1 MSTNNLLTKSQLCDI
16 MEVEAFWLKIHY
28 EKDYFM
34 GLVRKLSK
42 AAPVFAT
49 LGTLVTTVSADE
61 TSLTEDQVTKTLD
74 QVFTEVTSDVLKSQ
88 ATDTQGLLLETAT
101 SIVEKID
108 KLDVSDVDKEVLK
121 TKAQEFISNVAV
133 KAAETPDN
141 TTRCGCPQHQ
151 LLYAL
156 IDKLESFETKPV
168 AQESKLETPKVE
180 EAAVASTPQKP
191 ENEGAKTT
199 PDAPLEEAKTEVK
212 EEPKEVQD
220 VVDKVTDVKDVEP
233 VKSDQITSEAGRGQI
248 ESKAQETKT
257 SKKVYIKKSEY
268 KGDQKGTGV
277 VYYDDPSAIDG
288 EYVTITEDEA
298 KTKGYSPSLRR
309 TRPTAQPPVASQE
322 QAKTPE
328 VATATTQPTVPPT
341 QPQSTRKADNAPQA
355 QATTQSQAQ
364 LPATGQKDSS
374 VLTLVG
380 LLGLIPLTLAL
391 KKRKAE

>member
-1 MSTNNLLTKSQLCDI
+1 
-16 MEVEAFWLKIHY
+16 
-28 EKDYFM
+28 M
-34 GLVRKLSK
+34 GLVKKLSK
-42 AAPVFAT
+42 ATPVFAT

-88 ATDTQGLLLETAT
+88 ATDTQGLLIETAT

-108 KLDVSDVDKEVLK
+108 KLDVSDADKAVLK

-133 KAAETPDN
+133 KAAENPDT

-180 EAAVASTPQKP
+180 ESQPVASTPQTSETKRT
-191 ENEGAKTT
+191 ETT
-199 PDAPLEEAKTEVK
+199 PEAPLEEAKTEVK
-212 EEPKEVQD
+212 EEPKEVQEL
-220 VVDKVTDVKDVEP
+220 VDKVTDVKDVEP
-233 VKSDQITSEAGRGQI
+233 VKSDQITSDAGRGQI

-268 KGDQKGTGV
+268 RGDQKGTGV

-288 EYVTITEDEA
+288 EYVTVTEDEA

-309 TRPTAQPPVASQE
+309 SRPTAQAPVTSQE
-322 QAKTPE
+322 QAKRPE

-341 QPQSTRKADNAPQA
+341 QPQSPRKADNAPQA
-355 QATTQSQAQ
+355 QATTPSQGQ

>member
-1 MSTNNLLTKSQLCDI
+1 
-16 MEVEAFWLKIHY
+16 MEVEAFWLKSII
-28 EKDYFM
+28 KRKIM

-61 TSLTEDQVTKTLD
+61 TRLTDDQVTKTLD

-108 KLDVSDVDKEVLK
+108 KLDVSDADKEVLK

-156 IDKLESFETKPV
+156 VDKLESFETKPV
-168 AQESKLETPKVE
+168 AQESKLETPKAE
-180 EAAVASTPQKP
+180 ETSVPQKP
-191 ENEGAKTT
+191 APEAPVQPE
-199 PDAPLEEAKTEVK
+199 APLEEAKTDVK
-212 EEPKEVQD
+212 EPKEVQD

-341 QPQSTRKADNAPQA
+341 QPQSPRKADNAPQA

>member
-1 MSTNNLLTKSQLCDI
+1 

-108 KLDVSDVDKEVLK
+108 KLDVSDADKEVLK

-133 KAAETPDN
+133 KAAETPDT

-156 IDKLESFETKPV
+156 VDKLESFETKPV
-168 AQESKLETPKVE
+168 AQESKLETPKAE
-180 EAAVASTPQKP
+180 ETSVTKQPAP
-191 ENEGAKTT
+191 EVPVQPE
-199 PDAPLEEAKTEVK
+199 APLEEAKTEVK

-220 VVDKVTDVKDVEP
+220 VVDKVTDVNDVEP
-233 VKSDQITSEAGRGQI
+233 VKSDQITSDAGRGQI

-341 QPQSTRKADNAPQA
+341 QPQSPRKADNAPQA

>member
-1 MSTNNLLTKSQLCDI
+1 MK
-16 MEVEAFWLKIHY
+16 F
-28 EKDYFM
+28 
-34 GLVRKLSK
+34 VRKLSK

-74 QVFTEVTSDVLKSQ
+74 QVFTEVTSNVLKSQ
-88 ATDTQGLLLETAT
+88 ATDTQGLLIETAT

-108 KLDVSDVDKEVLK
+108 KLDVSDADKAVLK

-156 IDKLESFETKPV
+156 VDKLESFETKPV

-180 EAAVASTPQKP
+180 ETQTEPKLVKVQPSSVPQKP
-191 ENEGAKTT
+191 APEAPVQPKEPVQAE
-199 PDAPLEEAKTEVK
+199 APLEEAKTDVK

-341 QPQSTRKADNAPQA
+341 QPQSPRKADNAPQA

>member
-1 MSTNNLLTKSQLCDI
+1 
-16 MEVEAFWLKIHY
+16 MEVGAFWLKIHY

-88 ATDTQGLLLETAT
+88 ATDTQGLVIETAT

-108 KLDVSDVDKEVLK
+108 KLDVSDADKEVLK

-133 KAAETPDN
+133 KAAETPDT

-156 IDKLESFETKPV
+156 VDKLESFETKPV
-168 AQESKLETPKVE
+168 AQESKLETPKI
-180 EAAVASTPQKP
+180 ADSSVASTPQKP

-199 PDAPLEEAKTEVK
+199 TEAPLEEAKTDVK

-220 VVDKVTDVKDVEP
+220 VVDKVTDVNDVEP

-328 VATATTQPTVPPT
+328 VATATTQPTGPPT
-341 QPQSTRKADNAPQA
+341 QPQSPRKADHAPQA

-380 LLGLIPLTLAL
+380 LLGLIPLTVAF

>member
-1 MSTNNLLTKSQLCDI
+1 
-16 MEVEAFWLKIHY
+16 
-28 EKDYFM
+28 M

-108 KLDVSDVDKEVLK
+108 KLDVSNADKEVLK

-156 IDKLESFETKPV
+156 VDKLESFETKPL

-180 EAAVASTPQKP
+180 ESQTESQLAKVQPSSVPQKP
-191 ENEGAKTT
+191 APEAPVQPE
-199 PDAPLEEAKTEVK
+199 APLEEAKTEVK

-220 VVDKVTDVKDVEP
+220 VVNKVTDVKDVEP

-277 VYYDDPSAIDG
+277 VYYDDPSAIEG

-341 QPQSTRKADNAPQA
+341 QPQSPRKADNAPQA
-355 QATTQSQAQ
+355 QATTPSQAQ

>member
-1 MSTNNLLTKSQLCDI
+1 

-108 KLDVSDVDKEVLK
+108 KLDVSDADKEVLK

-133 KAAETPDN
+133 KAAEAPDN

-156 IDKLESFETKPV
+156 VDKLETFETKPV
-168 AQESKLETPKVE
+168 AQESKLETPKI
-180 EAAVASTPQKP
+180 ADSSVASTPQKP

-199 PDAPLEEAKTEVK
+199 TEAPLEEAKTDVK

-220 VVDKVTDVKDVEP
+220 VVDKVTDVNDVEP

-341 QPQSTRKADNAPQA
+341 QPQSPRKADNAPQA

>member
-1 MSTNNLLTKSQLCDI
+1 
-16 MEVEAFWLKIHY
+16 MEVGAFWLKIHY

-108 KLDVSDVDKEVLK
+108 KLDVSDADKEVLK

-156 IDKLESFETKPV
+156 VDKLESFETKPV

-180 EAAVASTPQKP
+180 ETSVPQKP
-191 ENEGAKTT
+191 APEAPVQPET
-199 PDAPLEEAKTEVK
+199 PVKPEAPLEEAKTDVK

-220 VVDKVTDVKDVEP
+220 VVNKVTDVKDVEL

-309 TRPTAQPPVASQE
+309 TRPTAQPPVTSQE

-341 QPQSTRKADNAPQA
+341 QPQSPRKADNAPQT
-355 QATTQSQAQ
+355 QATTQSQTQ

>member
-1 MSTNNLLTKSQLCDI
+1 MIKSLLTKSKPYGI

-108 KLDVSDVDKEVLK
+108 KLDVSDADKEVLK

-133 KAAETPDN
+133 KAAEAPDN

-156 IDKLESFETKPV
+156 VDKLETFETKPV
-168 AQESKLETPKVE
+168 AQESKLETPKI
-180 EAAVASTPQKP
+180 ADSSVASTPQKP

-199 PDAPLEEAKTEVK
+199 TEAPLEEAKTDVK

-220 VVDKVTDVKDVEP
+220 VVDKVTDVNDVEP

-341 QPQSTRKADNAPQA
+341 QPQSPRKADNAPQA

>member
-1 MSTNNLLTKSQLCDI
+1 
-16 MEVEAFWLKIHY
+16 
-28 EKDYFM
+28 M

-74 QVFTEVTSDVLKSQ
+74 QVFTEVASDVLKSQ
-88 ATDTQGLLLETAT
+88 ATDTQGLLIETAT

-108 KLDVSDVDKEVLK
+108 KLDVSDADKEVLK

-133 KAAETPDN
+133 KAAKTPDN

-156 IDKLESFETKPV
+156 VDKLETFETKPV
-168 AQESKLETPKVE
+168 AQESKLETPKA
-180 EAAVASTPQKP
+180 EATQLVASTPQKL
-191 ENEGAKTT
+191 ENEGTETT
-199 PDAPLEEAKTEVK
+199 TEAPLEEAKTDIK

-341 QPQSTRKADNAPQA
+341 QPQSPRKADNAPQA

>member
-1 MSTNNLLTKSQLCDI
+1 
-16 MEVEAFWLKIHY
+16 MEVGAFWLKIHY

-108 KLDVSDVDKEVLK
+108 KLDVSDADKEVLK

-156 IDKLESFETKPV
+156 IDKLIDKLETFETKPV

-180 EAAVASTPQKP
+180 ATQPVASTPQKP

-199 PDAPLEEAKTEVK
+199 TEAPLEEAKTEVK

-220 VVDKVTDVKDVEP
+220 VVDKVTDVNDVEP
-233 VKSDQITSEAGRGQI
+233 VKSDQITSDAGRGQI

-341 QPQSTRKADNAPQA
+341 QPQSPRKADHAPQA
-355 QATTQSQAQ
+355 QATTQSQTQ

>member
-1 MSTNNLLTKSQLCDI
+1 
-16 MEVEAFWLKIHY
+16 MEVEAFWLKSII
-28 EKDYFM
+28 KRTIM

-61 TSLTEDQVTKTLD
+61 TRLTDDQVTKTLD

-88 ATDTQGLLLETAT
+88 ATDTQGLLIETAT

-156 IDKLESFETKPV
+156 VDKLESFETKPV

-180 EAAVASTPQKP
+180 ESSVPQKP
-191 ENEGAKTT
+191 APEAPVQPKAPVQVE
-199 PDAPLEEAKTEVK
+199 APLEEAKTEVK

-341 QPQSTRKADNAPQA
+341 QPQSPRKADNAPQA

>member
-1 MSTNNLLTKSQLCDI
+1 
-16 MEVEAFWLKIHY
+16 
-28 EKDYFM
+28 M

-108 KLDVSDVDKEVLK
+108 KLDVSDADKEILK

-133 KAAETPDN
+133 KAAEAPDT

-156 IDKLESFETKPV
+156 IDKLETFETKPV

-180 EAAVASTPQKP
+180 ESVTSTPQKS
-191 ENEGAKTT
+191 ENEGTETT
-199 PDAPLEEAKTEVK
+199 TEAPLEEAKTDVK
-212 EEPKEVQD
+212 EEPKEVQE

-233 VKSDQITSEAGRGQI
+233 VKSDQITSDAGRGQI

-268 KGDQKGTGV
+268 RGDQKGTGV

-288 EYVTITEDEA
+288 EYVTVTEDEA

-309 TRPTAQPPVASQE
+309 SRPTAQAPVTSQE
-322 QAKTPE
+322 QAKRPE

-341 QPQSTRKADNAPQA
+341 QPQSPRKADNAPQA
-355 QATTQSQAQ
+355 QATTPSQGQ

>member
-1 MSTNNLLTKSQLCDI
+1 
-16 MEVEAFWLKIHY
+16 MEVGAFWLKIHY

-88 ATDTQGLLLETAT
+88 ATDTQGLVIETAT

-108 KLDVSDVDKEVLK
+108 KLDVSDADKEVLK

-133 KAAETPDN
+133 KAAETPDT

-156 IDKLESFETKPV
+156 VDKLETFETKPV
-168 AQESKLETPKVE
+168 AQESKLETPKI
-180 EAAVASTPQKP
+180 ADSSVASTPQKP

-199 PDAPLEEAKTEVK
+199 TEAPLEEAKTDVK

-220 VVDKVTDVKDVEP
+220 VVDKVTDVNDVEP

-341 QPQSTRKADNAPQA
+341 QPQSPRKADHAPQA

-380 LLGLIPLTLAL
+380 LLGLIPLTVAL

>member
-1 MSTNNLLTKSQLCDI
+1 
-16 MEVEAFWLKIHY
+16 
-28 EKDYFM
+28 M

-61 TSLTEDQVTKTLD
+61 TRLTDDQVTKTLD

-108 KLDVSDVDKEVLK
+108 KLDVSDADKEVLK

-133 KAAETPDN
+133 KAAEAPDN

-156 IDKLESFETKPV
+156 VDKLESFETKPL

-180 EAAVASTPQKP
+180 ESQTEPQLAKVQPSSVTKQPAP
-191 ENEGAKTT
+191 EVPVQPE
-199 PDAPLEEAKTEVK
+199 APLEEAKTEVK

-220 VVDKVTDVKDVEP
+220 VVDKVTNVNDVEP
-233 VKSDQITSEAGRGQI
+233 VKSDQITSEAGRGQF

-341 QPQSTRKADNAPQA
+341 QPQSPRKADNAPQT

>member
-1 MSTNNLLTKSQLCDI
+1 
-16 MEVEAFWLKIHY
+16 MEVGAFWLKLHY

-108 KLDVSDVDKEVLK
+108 KLDVSDTDKAVLK

-133 KAAETPDN
+133 KAAEAPDN

-156 IDKLESFETKPV
+156 VDKLESFETKPL
-168 AQESKLETPKVE
+168 AQESKLENPKI
-180 EAAVASTPQKP
+180 ADSSVASTPQKP

-199 PDAPLEEAKTEVK
+199 TEAPLEEAKTDVK

-309 TRPTAQPPVASQE
+309 TRPTAQPPVTSQE

-341 QPQSTRKADNAPQA
+341 QPQSPRKADNAPQA
-355 QATTQSQAQ
+355 QATTQSQTQ

>member
-1 MSTNNLLTKSQLCDI
+1 

-108 KLDVSDVDKEVLK
+108 KLDVSDADKAVLK
-121 TKAQEFISNVAV
+121 SKAQEFISNVAV
-133 KAAETPDN
+133 KAAEAPDN

-156 IDKLESFETKPV
+156 VDKLETFETKPV
-168 AQESKLETPKVE
+168 AQESKLETPKA
-180 EAAVASTPQKP
+180 EATQPVASTPQKP

-199 PDAPLEEAKTEVK
+199 TEAPLEEAKTDVK

-257 SKKVYIKKSEY
+257 SKKVYITKSEY

-341 QPQSTRKADNAPQA
+341 QPQSPRKADNAPQA

-364 LPATGQKDSS
+364 FPATGQKDSS